1 MNKWFF
7 NIILIKICTIINLQ
21 QQKTDS
27 ISHKVA
33 LYLGEQLLWFE
44 REKLHIHSS
53 VDLLVPSWWQCFGS
67 GGNFKRGCIAGRGSS
82 QGTYP
87 QGDIWSWFIPSFSLL
102 PVCPGISSLC
112 HMLPLPRHSQKWLI
126 RELWTEHKISSCPPK
141 FLIWAFYHHNKI

>member
-33 LYLGEQLLWFE
+33 SYLGEQLLWFE

-87 QGDIWSWFIPSFSLL
+87 QGDIWSWFIFA
-102 PVCPGISSLC
+102 SSLPRNKQS
-112 HMLPLPRHSQKWLI
+112 LPHAPVTMAFPEMTDQRAMN
-126 RELWTEHKISSCPPK
+126 WTQNK
-141 FLIWAFYHHNKI
+141 FLSSQVSYLGILPPQ